1 MTAKGLEDVSA
12 SKSSPARTAVTL
24 LMDVLVAVAV
34 GALCHLVVRF
44 FGVMSSAAWGR
55 SLLSLTR
62 YVVVPLRLAT
72 IATPYA
78 GQFDPNAAVT
88 VVGLLGVEWAL
99 GLVRRNV

>member
-1 MTAKGLEDVSA
+1 MST

-34 GALCHLVVRF
+34 GALVHLVIAF
-44 FGVMSSAAWGR
+44 FGVMSSASWGT

-62 YVVVPLRLAT
+62 YVVLPLGIAT

-78 GQFDPNAAVT
+78 GVFDPNAAVT